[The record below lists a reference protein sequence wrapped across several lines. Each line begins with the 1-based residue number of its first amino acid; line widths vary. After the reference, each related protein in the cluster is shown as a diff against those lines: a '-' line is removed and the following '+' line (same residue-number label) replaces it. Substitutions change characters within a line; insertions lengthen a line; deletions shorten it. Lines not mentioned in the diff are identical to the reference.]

1 MARALQLAIGLAIVV
16 VGAGVLAGS
25 AGLFGQSIQAPHSKP
40 DEVATT
46 TSSAPVR
53 PPAET
58 FAAIFRPCAHCHQIG
73 EGARAVTGPV
83 LNDVFGRPAASGDY
97 PYSKAMKESG
107 LVWDAA
113 TLRDFLVSPQDVV
126 PGSRMYFQGVP
137 ESEVDAIIEFLGD
150 PQADAPAVKP
160 TAAESR

>member
-25 AGLFGQSIQAPHSKP
+25 AGLFGQSIQAPQSKP
-40 DEVATT
+40 DEFATT

-113 TLRDFLVSPQDVV
+113 ALRDFLVSPQDVV

-137 ESEVDAIIEFLGD
+137 ESEVDAIIEFLGH

-160 TAAESR
+160 TAADSR

>member
-1 MARALQLAIGLAIVV
+1 MARALQFAVGLTIVV

-25 AGLFGQSIQAPHSKP
+25 VGLFGQSIQAPQSKP
-40 DEVATT
+40 DATATT
-46 TSSAPVR
+46 SAPIR

-126 PGSRMYFQGVP
+126 PGSRMYFQGIP
-137 ESEVDAIIEFLGD
+137 ETEVDAIIEFLGD

-160 TAAESR
+160 TAADSR

>member
-25 AGLFGQSIQAPHSKP
+25 AGLFGQSIQAPQSKP
-40 DEVATT
+40 DEFATT

-160 TAAESR
+160 TAADSR